1 MWKFVCQ
8 PYGNAFSAHPTAI
21 WAIRSLTKTHVDV
34 YPSGRRCRG
43 PGQIHC
49 PHAHEHQ
56 GLLLSFLPS
65 FLVVPAGIFHWSC
78 VFFFLGSALPD
89 IPLPIVSV
97 LRSVSKCSV
106 CFLLCFSVKCTDSCH
121 QNTPAA
127 MLLSQQTWR
136 LLAYGVLTWTV
147 LRGTL
152 LVCTSHLNPSRTDL
166 MSCPRALMS
175 LVDSV
180 PVFALQQWLR

>member
-1 MWKFVCQ
+1 MLLGHTEKPRKPTHSSSFCCSARKLCCSVKRMWKFVCQ

-121 QNTPAA
+121 Q
-127 MLLSQQTWR
+127 
-136 LLAYGVLTWTV
+136 
-147 LRGTL
+147 TL
-152 LVCTSHLNPSRTDL
+152 L
-166 MSCPRALMS
+166 
-175 LVDSV
+175 
-180 PVFALQQWLR
+180 LQCCWANRREGF